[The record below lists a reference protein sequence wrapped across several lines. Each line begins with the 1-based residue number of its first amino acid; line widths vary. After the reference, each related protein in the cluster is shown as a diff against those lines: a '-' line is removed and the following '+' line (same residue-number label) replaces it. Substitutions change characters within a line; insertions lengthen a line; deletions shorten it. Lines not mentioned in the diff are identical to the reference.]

1 MTAVINENI
10 TPSYRALREFLQHEY
25 LPRARSSV
33 GLSALPLGGAW
44 YAYLV
49 KRTTGTELSAAQL
62 HALGVAE
69 IERLR
74 QRVQSLLADTTFAG
88 DAQSFALH
96 MQRDPGH
103 SYSAAADL
111 TNAYQ
116 DLKNQVAAAAPALFS
131 AFPRADFGI
140 RSVESYRESVMP
152 SLSYKPRAPNGLVA
166 AVLYV
171 NTARLESRPA
181 FGVAAQ
187 FLREAVPGHHYQLEI
202 QHERSDLPR
211 FRRFDAVPAFVEG
224 WGLYSAT
231 LGEELGIYHDVEA
244 RYASLL
250 AQTMCAAGLVIDT
263 GLHAQGWTRQ
273 QAVDYLRTQAPIDDA
288 AAGNV
293 VDRAIAFP
301 AEALACTVGFLKI
314 QALRALA
321 QQTLGA
327 RFDLRAFHAEV
338 LRDGAMPLDMLE
350 AKLKL
355 WMDGLS
361 ANGVR
366 TDGPGTAA
374 APGVAD
380 TPKVD

>member
-1 MTAVINENI
+1 
-10 TPSYRALREFLQHEY
+10 
-25 LPRARSSV
+25 
-33 GLSALPLGGAW
+33 
-44 YAYLV
+44 
-49 KRTTGTELSAAQL
+49 
-62 HALGVAE
+62 
-69 IERLR
+69 
-74 QRVQSLLADTTFAG
+74 
-88 DAQSFALH
+88 
-96 MQRDPGH
+96 
-103 SYSAAADL
+103 
-111 TNAYQ
+111 
-116 DLKNQVAAAAPALFS
+116 
-131 AFPRADFGI
+131 
-140 RSVESYRESVMP
+140 
-152 SLSYKPRAPNGLVA
+152 
-166 AVLYV
+166 
-171 NTARLESRPA
+171 
-181 FGVAAQ
+181 
-187 FLREAVPGHHYQLEI
+187 
-202 QHERSDLPR
+202 
-211 FRRFDAVPAFVEG
+211 
-224 WGLYSAT
+224 
-231 LGEELGIYHDVEA
+231 VEA